1 LSAPIERADAYF
13 AQLRAEFPA
22 LRLVHKEHDPFSR
35 LVDRLLKLVTFGAQR
50 EYLTRYTTVLG
61 STIYV
66 PTSWG
71 ERGDADRYIT
81 LRHEAVHLRQ
91 ALRMG
96 RVVMALVYALP
107 IFPIGLAYGR
117 ARIEWEAYADTL
129 RAIAEVHGLAYARSP
144 AVADHIVK
152 QFTSAAYLWMWPFP
166 GQVRAW
172 IARELDAIE
181 AEVRSTSG
189 QASEGRSY

>member
-1 LSAPIERADAYF
+1 MTRGRADAYF
-13 AQLRAEFPA
+13 EALQREFPA
-22 LRLVHKEHDPFSR
+22 LRIVHKEHDPFSR
-35 LVDRLLKLVTFGAQR
+35 FVDGLLKLVTLGGQR

-71 ERGDADRYIT
+71 ERGDAERYIT

-91 ALRMG
+91 AARMG
-96 RVVMALVYALP
+96 RFVMGLVYALP
-107 IFPIGLAYGR
+107 ILPIGLAYGR

-129 RAIAEVHGLAYARSP
+129 RAISEVHGVAYARSP
-144 AVADHIVK
+144 AVTEHIVR
-152 QFTSAAYLWMWPFP
+152 QFTTAAYLWMWPFP
-166 GQVRAW
+166 GQVRRW

-181 AEVRSTSG
+181 AERGTTSVQPTPG
-189 QASEGRSY
+189 PPY